1 MGIMNLKRCT
11 KFKEAFSEID
21 APFKVLYFGM
31 CKTSGVVTDFET
43 GVKFTLNFVY
53 FSAKLWKNIQAN

>member
-11 KFKEAFSEID
+11 KFKGAFSEID

-31 CKTSGVVTDFET
+31 CKTSGVVTDLGI
-43 GVKFTLNFVY
+43 GVKFILNFVY
-53 FSAKLWKNIQAN
+53 FSVKLWQNM